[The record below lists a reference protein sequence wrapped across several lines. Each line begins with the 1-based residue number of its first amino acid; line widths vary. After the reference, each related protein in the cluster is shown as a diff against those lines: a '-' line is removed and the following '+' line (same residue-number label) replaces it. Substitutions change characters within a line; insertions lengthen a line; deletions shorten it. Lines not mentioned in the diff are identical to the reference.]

1 MLSFS
6 TMWSSFKWAWSGDV
20 QSHCYF
26 ILMVSCQKGPTR
38 HAYAWRI
45 GPFWQDTLDMCLHV
59 GCLWTRNMGPALCR
73 WCTSETAGLI
83 HTNSSSLEWTWY
95 GNLQQSCAQIM
106 CQKSCSLYL
115 SNFKFVGIVLVLDVH
130 CCTPLLI
137 GLPMYITY
145 MRPTRWWWGYLK
157 NCWQGVRPRFSKPYP
172 WLWRLNAKII
182 ALPLGNGSKAT
193 YPWQ

>member
-1 MLSFS
+1 MGLV
-6 TMWSSFKWAWSGDV
+6 WWCAKPLLIHIDG
-20 QSHCYF
+20 
-26 ILMVSCQKGPTR
+26 ILPKGP
-38 HAYAWRI
+38 YL
-45 GPFWQDTLDMCLHV
+45 PCLRMADRALLAGYPRYV
-59 GCLWTRNMGPALCR
+59 LARGCLWTRNMGPALCR
-73 WCTSETAGLI
+73 WCTSETARLI

-106 CQKSCSLYL
+106 CQKSCRLYL